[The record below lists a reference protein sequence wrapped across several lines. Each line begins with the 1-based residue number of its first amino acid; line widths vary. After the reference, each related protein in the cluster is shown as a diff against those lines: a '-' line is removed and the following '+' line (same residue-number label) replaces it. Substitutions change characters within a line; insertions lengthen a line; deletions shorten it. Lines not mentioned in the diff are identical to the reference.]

1 MSPRIAYVSPH
12 IVIVLLY
19 IIIASPRIIN
29 VLPYIVIASPRIVI
43 AVAKAVRT
51 SANDKTHALKDF

>member
-1 MSPRIAYVSPH
+1 MMKFDK
-12 IVIVLLY
+12 
-19 IIIASPRIIN
+19 IIILSYVNSDFICPNYANSDPRLLKE
-29 VLPYIVIASPRIVI
+29 VGDLVVI